1 MVPATQARPV
11 SSSGSRV
18 RDSIPDVALT
28 NNRVIAALPEPD
40 RRLLIPSM
48 ELAHIR
54 PGTVLYNQ
62 GDLVRHVYFPVRGL
76 ISLFGVTPD
85 GGVLQVVATDR
96 SSLVGV
102 HVALDEAASP
112 HHVVAHVPC
121 DAYRASTATLR
132 EACRCSRAVQQAV
145 LRAAH
150 AQIIQIGDA
159 ALCHRFH
166 SVLQRLSRWLL
177 AYARSTSSDTVALT
191 QDVLSHILGSP
202 RTAVS
207 KAATH
212 LQDLNAI
219 RQRHGRIQI
228 LNRAALTQCACE
240 CVAIQ
245 PPGGR
250 TK

>member
-1 MVPATQARPV
+1 VPATQGAPAC
-11 SSSGSRV
+11 SSGGRF
-18 RDSIPDVALT
+18 RDSTADVAIT
-28 NNRVIAALPEPD
+28 NNGVIAMLPEPD
-40 RRLLIPSM
+40 QRLLIPSM
-48 ELAHIR
+48 ELARIR

-76 ISLFGVTPD
+76 ISLFGMTPE
-85 GGVLQVVATDR
+85 GGMLQVVATDC

-102 HVALDEAASP
+102 HVAIDETSSP
-112 HHVVAHVPC
+112 HHVVAHVSC
-121 DAYRASTATLR
+121 DAYRASTTTLR
-132 EACRCSRAVQQAV
+132 EACRRSNAVQHAV

-166 SVLQRLSRWLL
+166 SALQRLSRWLL
-177 AYARSTSSDTVALT
+177 VYARSTSSDTVALT

-245 PPGGR
+245 QPRGR